1 MKVKFGLKNVHVFP
15 MTEQTDS
22 ETGAITMSYGSALA
36 IPGAVNLSLDVSE
49 DTPDPFYADDG
60 VYYVPAGASS
70 GYSGNLEVALMPDE
84 VKLALMTFIKD
95 AAEVMIELKEATAK
109 LFGMTFEIASDAK
122 ARKLVYYKCQFGRIN
137 LAASTNTSSKTP
149 ATDTAPL
156 TVLPTSQLFD
166 LGDGN
171 AISVVS
177 GYSTPDTDST
187 VYNNW
192 HSAIHTPTAFLD
204 SLTVAPDSQSD
215 EVYEHLVSEI
225 QSADVALSGNTF
237 TGTLYYLPNGM
248 AASGPLSGA
257 GHFMAVKLSNLDQRT
272 TSCLIGLDPSQ
283 GTGLVEIFG
292 DPDMV
297 GVFKIANTSQRLKV
311 IQTGAGKERIQIFS
325 LSGLTLEP
333 APPAEG

>member
-15 MTEQTDS
+15 MTETTDQS
-22 ETGAITMSYGSALA
+22 TGAITMSYSSPIA

-70 GYSGNLEVALMPDE
+70 GYSGNLEIALMPDE

-109 LFGMTFEIASDAK
+109 LFGMTFEIASDDK

-137 LAASTNTSSKTP
+137 LSASTNTSSKTP
-149 ATDTAPL
+149 ATDTAPI
-156 TVLPTSQLFD
+156 TVLPTSELFD

-177 GYSTPDTDST
+177 GYSTPDTDSA
-187 VYNNW
+187 VYSNW
-192 HSAIHTPTAFLD
+192 HSSIHTPTAFLD
-204 SLTVAPDSQSD
+204 GLTVAPDSQSD
-215 EVYEHLVSEI
+215 EVYDHLVSEI
-225 QSADVALSGNTF
+225 QEDDIVVSGNSI
-237 TGTLYYLPNGM
+237 TGTLKYLENGM
-248 AASGPLSGA
+248 SPSGPLSGA
-257 GHFMAVKLSNLDQRT
+257 GHFMALKLSNFDEET
-272 TSCLIGLDPSQ
+272 TSCLVGLDPSQ
-283 GTGLVEIFG
+283 GTGLVEIID
-292 DPDMV
+292 DPDKVIVM
-297 GVFKIANTSQRLKV
+297 KIASLSQRFKV
-311 IQTGAGKERIQIFS
+311 IQKSATKERIQIFS

-333 APPAEG
+333 APAAEG

>member
-15 MTEQTDS
+15 MTETPDQS
-22 ETGAITMSYGSALA
+22 TGAITMSYSSPIA

-95 AAEVMIELKEATAK
+95 AADVMIELKEATSK
-109 LFGMTFEIASDAK
+109 LFGMTFEIASDDK

-137 LAASTNTSSKTP
+137 LSASTNTSSKTP
-149 ATDTAPL
+149 ATDTAPI

-177 GYSTPDTDST
+177 GYSTPDTDSA

-192 HSAIHTPTAFLD
+192 HSSIHTPTAFLN

-215 EVYEHLVSEI
+215 EVYDHLVSEI
-225 QSADVALSGNTF
+225 QEDDIVVSGNSI
-237 TGTLYYLPNGM
+237 TGSLKYLENGM
-248 AASGPLSGA
+248 SPSGPLSGA
-257 GHFMAVKLSNLDQRT
+257 GHFMALKLSNFDAAT
-272 TSCLIGLDPSQ
+272 TSCLVGLDPSQ
-283 GTGLVEIFG
+283 GTGLVEIID
-292 DPDMV
+292 DPDKVVVM
-297 GVFKIANTSQRLKV
+297 KISSLSQRFKV
-311 IQTGAGKERIQIFS
+311 IQKSATKERIQIFS

-333 APPAEG
+333 APAAEG

>member
-15 MTEQTDS
+15 MTETPDQS
-22 ETGAITMSYGSALA
+22 TGAITMSYSSPIA

-49 DTPDPFYADDG
+49 NTPDPFYADDG

-109 LFGMTFEIASDAK
+109 LFGMTFEIASDDK

-137 LAASTNTSSKTP
+137 LSASTNTSSKTP
-149 ATDTAPL
+149 ATDTAPI
-156 TVLPTSQLFD
+156 TVLPTSELFD

-177 GYSTPDTDST
+177 GYSTPDTDSA
-187 VYNNW
+187 VYSNW
-192 HSAIHTPTAFLD
+192 HSSIHTPTAFLD

-215 EVYEHLVSEI
+215 EVYDHLVSEI
-225 QSADVALSGNTF
+225 QEDDIVVSGNSI
-237 TGTLYYLPNGM
+237 TGSLKYLENGM
-248 AASGPLSGA
+248 SPSGPLSGA
-257 GHFMAVKLSNLDQRT
+257 GHFMALKLSNFDEET
-272 TSCLIGLDPSQ
+272 TSCLVGLDPSQ
-283 GTGLVEIFG
+283 GTGLVEIID
-292 DPDMV
+292 DPDKVVVM
-297 GVFKIANTSQRLKV
+297 KITSLSQRFKV
-311 IQTGAGKERIQIFS
+311 IQKSADKERIQIFS

-333 APPAEG
+333 APAAEG

>member
-15 MTEQTDS
+15 MTETTDQS
-22 ETGAITMSYGSALA
+22 TGTITMSYSSPIA

-49 DTPDPFYADDG
+49 DTPEPFYADDG

-109 LFGMTFEIASDAK
+109 LFGMTFEIASDDK

-137 LAASTNTSSKTP
+137 LSASTNTSSKTP
-149 ATDTAPL
+149 ATDTAPI
-156 TVLPTSQLFD
+156 TVLPTSELFD

-177 GYSTPDTDST
+177 GYSTPDTDSA
-187 VYNNW
+187 VYSNW
-192 HSAIHTPTAFLD
+192 HSSIHTPTAFLD

-215 EVYEHLVSEI
+215 EVYDHLVSEI
-225 QSADVALSGNTF
+225 QEDDIVVSGNSI
-237 TGTLYYLPNGM
+237 TGTLKYLENGM
-248 AASGPLSGA
+248 SPSGPLSGA
-257 GHFMAVKLSNLDQRT
+257 GHFMALKLSNFDEET
-272 TSCLIGLDPSQ
+272 TSCLVGLDPSQ
-283 GTGLVEIFG
+283 GTGLVEIID
-292 DPDMV
+292 DPDKVVVM
-297 GVFKIANTSQRLKV
+297 KIMNLSQRFKV
-311 IQTGAGKERIQIFS
+311 IQKSATKERIQIFS

-333 APPAEG
+333 APAAEG

>member
-22 ETGAITMSYGSALA
+22 ETGAITMSYGSAIA

-84 VKLALMTFIKD
+84 VKLQLMTFIKD

-137 LAASTNTSSKTP
+137 LSASTNTSSKTP

-192 HSAIHTPTAFLD
+192 HSSIHTPTAFLN

-215 EVYEHLVSEI
+215 EVYEHLVSDI

-237 TGTLYYLPNGM
+237 TGTLYYLPDGL
-248 AASGPLSGA
+248 ADSGPLSGA
-257 GHFMAVKLSNLDQRT
+257 GHFIAVKLSNLDQRT

-283 GTGLVEIFG
+283 GTGLVELIN
-292 DPDMV
+292 DPDKN
-297 GVFKIANTSQRLKV
+297 GVFKIHDNNQVFKV
-311 IQTGAGKERIQIFS
+311 VQKSATAEKVQIFS
-325 LSGLTLEP
+325 LANLVLEE
-333 APPAEG
+333 AQGEG